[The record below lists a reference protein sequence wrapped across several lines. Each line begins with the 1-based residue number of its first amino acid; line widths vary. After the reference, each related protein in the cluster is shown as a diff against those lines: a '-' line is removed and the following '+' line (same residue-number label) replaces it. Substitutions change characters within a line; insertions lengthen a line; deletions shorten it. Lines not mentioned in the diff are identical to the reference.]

1 MSGSRGGGT
10 HHRVRTATFVA
21 MAFVVLLT
29 AGAGWLWLRLNGNIS
44 TFDADGLSKNRPGA
58 GVAGQNV
65 LVIGSDS
72 RAGGNSGLGG
82 GEGDVGRSDTAF
94 LLHVYRDREHAIAV
108 SIPRDTLVD
117 IPPCRRPDGSWT
129 SGRTRAMFNSA
140 FSVGESAKGNPAC
153 TQNTVEKLTG
163 LRVDHTV
170 VVDFEGFSAM
180 TSAVGGVEVC
190 LPKDVYQGDLDP
202 HRGSRGGLLFAKGQ
216 QTVSGQK
223 ALDYVRVR
231 HGIGDGS
238 DIGRIQ
244 RQQAFL
250 AGLIKKV
257 RAQGFNPAALLP
269 LADAATRSMT
279 VDPGLGSADKLLSF
293 AMSLKDIGLHD
304 IKFITVPWRYEG
316 DRVDIVRPEA
326 DALWASLKA
335 DRTIDG
341 KDAGGDRSKGRPAG
355 GAQASPAPA
364 SRAPA
369 PQEPVSGEGVSVS
382 VANGTRVTGLAAR
395 AAAAL
400 ERHGFAVDGTG
411 NAVVRNAGTTVI
423 EFGPGRAADARTVAR
438 LFPGAFIRG
447 VAADGVTVTV
457 GRDYASASASASAS
471 AGASGSASGST
482 SGSASPGAAGSG
494 GSSAEPSAPAPG
506 TLSTDVAAT
515 ARSADDDPC
524 ANLSY
529 G

>member
-1 MSGSRGGGT
+1 MSGGRGKRA
-10 HHRVRTATFVA
+10 HHRVRTATLVVV
-21 MAFVVLLT
+21 AFVVLLA

-58 GVAGQNV
+58 GAAGQNV

-72 RAGGNSGLGG
+72 RSGSNKELGG

-94 LLHVYRDREHAIAV
+94 LLHVYRDREHAVAV

-117 IPPCRRPDGSWT
+117 IPPCRLPDGSWT

-180 TSAVGGVEVC
+180 TSAVGGVQVC
-190 LPKDVYQGDLDP
+190 VPKDVYQGDLNP
-202 HRGSRGGLLFAKGQ
+202 HRGSRGRLLFAKGQ
-216 QTVSGQK
+216 QNVSGQK

-244 RQQAFL
+244 RQQAFV
-250 AGLIKKV
+250 AGMVKKV
-257 RAQGFNPAALLP
+257 REQGFNPATLLP
-269 LADAATRSMT
+269 LADAATKSLT

-316 DRVDIVRPEA
+316 DRVDIVQPDA

-341 KDAGGDRSKGRPAG
+341 KDAGGKRQAGPA
-355 GAQASPAPA
+355 APA
-364 SRAPA
+364 SSAAPG
-369 PQEPVSGEGVSVS
+369 PVSGEGVSVS
-382 VANGTRVTGLAAR
+382 VANGTRVSGLAAR
-395 AAAAL
+395 AAAEL
-400 ERHGFAVDGTG
+400 EKHGYTVGDTG
-411 NAVVRNAGTTVI
+411 NAEVRDAGITVI
-423 EFGPGRAADARTVAR
+423 EFGPGRAAEARTLAR
-438 LFPGAFIRG
+438 LFPGAYVHG
-447 VAADGVTVTV
+447 VAANGITVTV
-457 GRDYASASASASAS
+457 GRDFA
-471 AGASGSASGST
+471 
-482 SGSASPGAAGSG
+482 AAGG
-494 GSSAEPSAPAPG
+494 GTLAVPEPSAPAPSAANPG
-506 TLSTDVAAT
+506 TLSAEVAAT